1 MVNSEGVRNPIK
13 LDQGKEALVQIIQK
27 LEQNQQIEKDLLKV
41 AVKYSLQL
49 LHKKIPGKSVELRV
63 PPISAISVIEG
74 KDHKR
79 GTPPAVIEVAPIIW
93 LKIFLG
99 RLTWGE
105 AIEQGLILASGAN
118 TDLSSYL
125 PINQDLTDEL

>member
-1 MVNSEGVRNPIK
+1 MSNSEGVRNPVKPNEGIK
-13 LDQGKEALVQIIQK
+13 ALNQASQK
-27 LEQNQQIEKDLLKV
+27 IAKNEIIEKETLKL

-49 LHKKIPGKSVELRV
+49 LHKKIPGKSVELRI
-63 PPISAISVIEG
+63 PPISAISIIEG

-99 RLTWGE
+99 QLNWHA
-105 AIEQGLILASGAN
+105 AINQGLILASGAN
-118 TDLSSYL
+118 TDLSLYL
-125 PINQDLTDEL
+125 PMHHDLSDET

>member
-1 MVNSEGVRNPIK
+1 MSNSEGVRNPVKPDEGLKALIEAKQK
-13 LDQGKEALVQIIQK
+13 LAQGQII
-27 LEQNQQIEKDLLKV
+27 EKELLKI

-63 PPISAISVIEG
+63 PPISAISIIEG

-79 GTPPAVIEVAPIIW
+79 GTPPAVIEVEPINW

-99 RLTWGE
+99 QLNWYK
-105 AIEQGLILASGAN
+105 AINQGLIHASGVN
-118 TDLSSYL
+118 TDLSPYL
-125 PINQDLTDEL
+125 SMQHDLNNE

>member
-1 MVNSEGVRNPIK
+1 MSNSEGVRNPVK
-13 LDQGKEALVQIIQK
+13 PDQGLGALIEAKQK
-27 LEQNQQIEKDLLKV
+27 LTQNQFIEKELLKI

-63 PPISAISVIEG
+63 PPISAISIIKG

-79 GTPPAVIEVAPIIW
+79 GTPPSVIEVEPINW

-99 RLTWGE
+99 QLNWHE
-105 AIEQGLILASGAN
+105 AINQGLIHASGAN
-118 TDLSSYL
+118 TDLSPYL
-125 PINQDLTDEL
+125 PMHHDLNDEI